1 MAQAIVN
8 GEKNSIEK
16 HYRTLR
22 AAKQRRTGAAGCNNV
37 GRHFEAKQNVVQVRP
52 QKAQTA
58 ALDNNINNLYLPNK
72 WQISVKE
79 KQRNKLN

>member
-1 MAQAIVN
+1 L
-8 GEKNSIEK
+8 KNI
-16 HYRTLR
+16 TLR
-22 AAKQRRTGAAGCNNV
+22 AAKQRRTGAAGCNKV